1 MTTKV
6 VSFKGSDIND
16 RKPSSAGFDSPPNIK
31 HHDNDEMGFGP
42 DPGDAEELETDRQEF
57 YQLDSE
63 RKLHDGNI
71 IDRHVIEMKSFARN
85 TVNSHKKSMDTRA
98 TDFKDGIV
106 IPDVSDEDSLI
117 GEQDMSREERRMS
130 REELIRKR
138 RQQEREFDMKL

>member
-16 RKPSSAGFDSPPNIK
+16 RKPSSAGFDSPPNM

-63 RKLHDGNI
+63 RKLRGDNI

>member
-1 MTTKV
+1 VTTKV
-6 VSFKGSDIND
+6 VSFKGSDLND

-42 DPGDAEELETDRQEF
+42 DPGDADVLETDRQEF

-63 RKLHDGNI
+63 RKLRDG
-71 IDRHVIEMKSFARN
+71 IDRHVIELKSFARN

-130 REELIRKR
+130 REELIMR
-138 RQQEREFDMKL
+138 RR